1 MRPLINTVLV
11 TAAVAAICLAGA
23 SPALAAGPWK
33 GQVVDEETGQP
44 LEGVVVLFYWLK
56 DSGTLATSH
65 GGTEF
70 YDAEEVVTGPD
81 GRFVIPSR
89 RIFTL
94 LPWKH
99 FIRQIVIFKPGY
111 GQWAFQGLRDP
122 QNLPYSQYEARRD
135 EAEKQLE
142 HDGVVV
148 TLPLLNTKEQR
159 LDFLRQVSWALV
171 PSNLTQRMRAAKDAE
186 RIYLGLG
193 D

>member
-1 MRPLINTVLV
+1 MLFT
-11 TAAVAAICLAGA
+11 TACAGLWIVAA

-33 GQVVDEETGQP
+33 GQIVDAETGQP

-81 GRFVIPSR
+81 GRFVIPAR

-94 LPWKH
+94 AFWKI
-99 FIRQIVIFKPGY
+99 FIRRIVIFKPGY

-135 EAEKQLE
+135 EAEKELE
-142 HDGVVV
+142 GDGVVV
-148 TLPLLNTKEQR
+148 TLPQLKTREERLQFVNSGGAHVSAFVPPERSRR
-159 LDFLRQVSWALV
+159 LDATVDTERAFLR
-171 PSNLTQRMRAAKDAE
+171 MR
-186 RIYLGLG
+186 
-193 D
+193 

>member
-1 MRPLINTVLV
+1 VLLTIV
-11 TAAVAAICLAGA
+11 CAGLWIAAT

-44 LEGVVVLFYWLK
+44 LEDVVVLFYWLK

-70 YDAEEVVTGPD
+70 HDAEEVVTGPD
-81 GRFVIPSR
+81 GRFVIPAR

-99 FIRQIVIFKPGY
+99 FIRRIVIFKPGY
-111 GQWAFQGLRDP
+111 GQWEFKGLRERP
-122 QNLPYSQYEARRD
+122 ELPYYEHEARKE
-135 EAEKQLE
+135 EAEKELQ

-148 TLPLLNTKEQR
+148 TLPPLKTREQR
-159 LDFLRQVSWALV
+159 LDFLRQVSWDPMIPPARTEL
-171 PSNLTQRMRAAKDAE
+171 MFKAKNAE
-186 RIYLGLG
+186 RMYLGIRN
-193 D
+193 